1 MKTIVFISFIF
12 FLLGLK
18 LSNIINLPGK
28 VEAVDTIITGKIIQS
43 KPAKALPLFSESET
57 EEQAKTKTET
67 ENQKTTNQSKPE
79 EVN

>member
-1 MKTIVFISFIF
+1 MRTIVFISFIF

-18 LSNIINLPGK
+18 LSNMINLPGK

-43 KPAKALPLFSESET
+43 KPAKTLPLFSESET
-57 EEQAKTKTET
+57 EEQEKTET